1 MKSIDAV
8 KKAPVK
14 AGKKKSSKKKNVFQ
28 SAVDKKKVKGSPVGK
43 EAKHSLM
50 WIMVSCF
57 MVVVVVGWVF
67 FLRSSLTDDLS
78 KRGGGFDEIAKGFS
92 RLFHTVDRKFEGVQD
107 AFVNLQKVQE
117 NLIEEDGTA
126 DEVQALREKVFPQ
139 FENINTN
146 SNI

>member
-14 AGKKKSSKKKNVFQ
+14 SGKKKSSKKKNILR
-28 SAVDKKKVKGSPVGK
+28 SAVKEKIAKSSPVSK

-67 FLRSSLTDDLS
+67 FLRSSLADDLS
-78 KRGGGFDEIAKGFS
+78 KRGGGFDEIANGFS
-92 RLFHTVDRKFEGVQD
+92 RLFHTIDKKFEGVQD
-107 AFVNLQKVQE
+107 AYSNLQKAQM
-117 NLIEEDGTA
+117 NLIEEDEVTE
-126 DEVQALREKVFPQ
+126 EVQALREKVFPQ